1 MAPWPARAGGAADRG
16 NGQATVSGASGG
28 RPRPGGW
35 AADASGALPK
45 VAWGK
50 GLYVYDTTGKR
61 YIDASGGPAVYC
73 LGHGNEEVNAAIRDQ
88 LERIAHGYRYTFTS
102 DALEQLREL
111 VAAACGPGLEQMVFV
126 SGGSEAVESALKIA
140 LQYHWARG
148 EASRCRFIA
157 RRRSWHGNTLGAL
170 AVSDFRSRR
179 APFEGA
185 LVEASFVSSV
195 NAYRPPAGVVPGELA
210 RHCAA
215 ELEAEILR
223 LGPTRVAAFIFEPV
237 VGAAGGVVP
246 APPGY
251 AAAVR
256 EVCSRHGVLM
266 IADEVMCGSGRCGSW
281 RALEHDGVVPD
292 VLAVAKGLGGGYLP
306 LGATIYSRAVSE
318 VLVAHDGGPLT
329 GHTFTGHTAA
339 CAAGVAVQRIV
350 ARDGLVARVRSEGEV
365 FKGLLAEALA
375 GLEAVGDIRG
385 RGFFVGIEFVA
396 DRATKRPFDAAL
408 EVASRIGRRAAADGL
423 LCYPTPGNVDGAS
436 GDSIILAPPYV
447 ATRAELAEIA
457 TRFAAAARAV
467 FEDRSLGR

>member
-1 MAPWPARAGGAADRG
+1 MSSATGGSRRRA
-16 NGQATVSGASGG
+16 S
-28 RPRPGGW
+28 GW

-50 GLYVYDTTGKR
+50 GLHVYDTTGKR

-73 LGHGNEEVNAAIRDQ
+73 LGHGNEEVNTAIRQQ
-88 LERIAHGYRYTFTS
+88 LERIAHAYRYTFTS
-102 DALEQLREL
+102 DPLEQLREL
-111 VAAACGPGLEQMVFV
+111 VAAACGPDLQHMVFV

-179 APFEGA
+179 EPFEGA
-185 LVEASFVSSV
+185 LVAASFLSTV
-195 NAYRPPAGVVPGELA
+195 NAYRPPAGVAPGELA

-223 LGPTRVAAFIFEPV
+223 LTPARVAAFIFEPV

-256 EVCSRHGVLM
+256 EICTRHGVLM
-266 IADEVMCGSGRCGSW
+266 IADEVMCGSGRCGTW

-292 VLAVAKGLGGGYLP
+292 VMAVAKGLGGGYLP
-306 LGATIYSRAVSE
+306 LGATIYTRAVSE

-350 ARDGLVARVRSEGEV
+350 ARDALLARVRSEGEV
-365 FKGLLAEALA
+365 FRRLLADALA
-375 GLEAVGDIRG
+375 SLEAVGDIRG
-385 RGFFVGIEFVA
+385 RGFFVAIEFVA
-396 DRATKRPFDAAL
+396 DRASKRPFDARL
-408 EVASRIGRRAAADGL
+408 EVAARIGRRAAADGL
-423 LCYPTPGNVDGAS
+423 LCYPTPGNVDGSS

-447 ATRAELAEIA
+447 ATREELAEIA
-457 TRFAAAARAV
+457 TRIGAAARAV
-467 FEDRSLGR
+467 LEGGLPAV